1 MKLSLH
7 VNIDGISVWKNSRQQ
22 FWPIL
27 IAIYEFPRF
36 PALPVAIFVGDSK
49 PANVE
54 WFLREF
60 IEELKEISANGLYI
74 NGHAMEVKVRC
85 IICDSPARAFIKGVM
100 SYNFKHG
107 CLKCEVANNDALRT
121 DKLFR
126 ANAYKMHQKNFTPLA
141 EIPDLDLIQDIVVAD
156 RCIAAEFL

>member
-1 MKLSLH
+1 MWYRGVKASLMSAFSQATKPMKLSLH

-85 IICDSPARAFIKGVM
+85 IICDSPARAFIKGNITNTI
-100 SYNFKHG
+100 SNKS
-107 CLKCEVANNDALRT
+107 L
-121 DKLFR
+121 
-126 ANAYKMHQKNFTPLA
+126 
-141 EIPDLDLIQDIVVAD
+141 
-156 RCIAAEFL
+156 